1 MKKIIVLLCLLL
13 PALYSIAE
21 KSYYYCGSKKI
32 HISKDPSHAV
42 IITPT
47 SSVQDFKEVPT
58 ISIVRHLYDD
68 NYDLTVIHQ
77 NESIKFSDIMKML
90 PEESSETFIVPCYKD
105 EYEKLMTPTGLV
117 YVELK
122 SESDYPK
129 LEQAAEDH
137 SCIILH
143 QIESMP
149 LWYTLQTTLESDG
162 DCLEVA
168 NMMYESGKFANA
180 EPSFAFDLPTSGD
193 I

>member
-77 NESIKFSDIMKML
+77 IESINFSEIKKMM
-90 PEESSETFIVPCYKD
+90 PERSSGTFIVPCYKD
-105 EYEKLMTPTGLV
+105 EYEKLMIPTGLV